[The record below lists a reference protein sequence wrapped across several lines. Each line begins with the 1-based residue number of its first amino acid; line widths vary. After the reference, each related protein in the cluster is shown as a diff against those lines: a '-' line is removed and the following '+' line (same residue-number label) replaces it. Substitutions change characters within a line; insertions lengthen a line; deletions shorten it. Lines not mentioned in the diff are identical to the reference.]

1 MHIANLLPQRMT
13 CLLVLAV
20 VCSIPTHT
28 LAQADQEKDKAASQ
42 EKKPDEKKPATTVK
56 GGLEILSDTM
66 GVDFGPYM
74 KQLRAQIQTHWQP
87 LIPESAMP
95 PLNKSGTVVIEFA
108 IVKSGQVTA
117 MKLIKT
123 SGDVAMDRAA
133 WGAITGSLHSRY
145 SHKNSKVNTCS
156 CAAASCTTPKNMR
169 QLKYRKQQ
177 NKNRRNKSDYS
188 WLFASANTCDVGLSA
203 LRILFSTTPGRA
215 WYILINIE

>member
-1 MHIANLLPQRMT
+1 MT
-13 CLLVLAV
+13 CFLVLGVA
-20 VCSIPTHT
+20 CSIPTPP

-74 KQLRAQIQTHWQP
+74 KQLRDQIQTHWQP

-133 WGAITGSLHSRY
+133 WGAITGSLPFPILPQEFKGEYLLLRSSFLYNPEKHEAA
-145 SHKNSKVNTCS
+145 KVPE
-156 CAAASCTTPKNMR
+156 TTKQEPK
-169 QLKYRKQQ
+169 K
-177 NKNRRNKSDYS
+177 
-188 WLFASANTCDVGLSA
+188 
-203 LRILFSTTPGRA
+203 
-215 WYILINIE
+215 